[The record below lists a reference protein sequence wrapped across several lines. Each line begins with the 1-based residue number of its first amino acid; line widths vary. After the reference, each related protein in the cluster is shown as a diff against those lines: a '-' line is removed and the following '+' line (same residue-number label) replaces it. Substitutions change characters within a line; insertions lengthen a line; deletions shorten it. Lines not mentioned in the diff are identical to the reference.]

1 MKITEIPFAALRLQY
16 RIARVPLRL
25 FEQRVL
31 AGVDSE
37 APARLLYERSVGAVD
52 AVVGNMLG
60 DSEVEKRGA
69 ARVER
74 SEALGE
80 AARLDEL
87 ATQTREQAD
96 NKLRRK
102 QESAAAAPGE
112 ARATTQRKV
121 NEVRSTAEKRKR
133 QATQTAAKRTAEVKK
148 RVDEAAAAKLIGVE
162 TAKRAKQQRIN
173 AAERSATAVAEA
185 DLNDAAE
192 KRSAATAK
200 RAHANRVGDLA
211 EAEKAGRKAA
221 RDKNGKD

>member
-31 AGVDSE
+31 ARVDSE

-60 DSEVEKRGA
+60 DTEVEKQGA

-96 NKLRRK
+96 EELRRK
-102 QESAAAAPGE
+102 RESVAAAPGE
-112 ARATTQRKV
+112 ARATAQRKV
-121 NEVRSTAEKRKR
+121 QGGGR
-133 QATQTAAKRTAEVKK
+133 
-148 RVDEAAAAKLIGVE
+148 LP
-162 TAKRAKQQRIN
+162 
-173 AAERSATAVAEA
+173 RSA
-185 DLNDAAE
+185 
-192 KRSAATAK
+192 S
-200 RAHANRVGDLA
+200 
-211 EAEKAGRKAA
+211 GRP
-221 RDKNGKD
+221 RRLRPSGPLR

>member
-87 ATQTREQAD
+87 ADPDQ
-96 NKLRRK
+96 
-102 QESAAAAPGE
+102 G
-112 ARATTQRKV
+112 
-121 NEVRSTAEKRKR
+121 
-133 QATQTAAKRTAEVKK
+133 
-148 RVDEAAAAKLIGVE
+148 
-162 TAKRAKQQRIN
+162 
-173 AAERSATAVAEA
+173 
-185 DLNDAAE
+185 
-192 KRSAATAK
+192 
-200 RAHANRVGDLA
+200 
-211 EAEKAGRKAA
+211 AGRQQNCVASKKAPPPRLVRRA
-221 RDKNGKD
+221 RRHSAR